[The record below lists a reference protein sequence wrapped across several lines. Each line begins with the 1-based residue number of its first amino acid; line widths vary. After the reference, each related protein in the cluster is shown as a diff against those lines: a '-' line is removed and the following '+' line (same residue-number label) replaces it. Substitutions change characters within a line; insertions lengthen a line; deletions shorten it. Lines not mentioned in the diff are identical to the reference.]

1 MQTKIALVIVMLL
14 LCGCAV
20 RTQEEIYA
28 LDYGPYPDNYQELVK
43 KCAFGHLID
52 PYSAYYEFQGLPTQQ
67 YKGAGL
73 LADEAYGWGGVVAIN
88 AKNRLGGYAGRAYF
102 QYIIRYGNVIW
113 FIQVG

>member
-1 MQTKIALVIVMLL
+1 MQTKIALVIVVLL

-43 KCAFGHLID
+43 SCAFGHLID

-73 LADEAYGWGGVVAIN
+73 LADEAYGWGGLVAIN

-102 QYIIRYGNVIW
+102 QYIIRYGSVIW